1 MFNLQNN
8 NGDYMKK
15 TSISFGLVNIPVEM
29 NPIIKNN
36 DISFNQLHKKCL
48 SRIRYVKYCPHC
60 KKEVKQSDIIRGY
73 EYKNDEYLT
82 LTNEEF
88 NKLKSEDEKV
98 IEIVG
103 FLNLSEVDPV
113 YFEKSYHIKTA
124 KKSKSFS
131 LFKEALN
138 KTKKVALAKTV
149 IGTKFY
155 YVIIRLMNG
164 DLIMNTLYFDEEVV
178 IPDEIAD
185 AKFSKKEL
193 DLAVQLVNSLK
204 IKFKPEE
211 YKDEYQEKVKDAL
224 KQKEQ
229 GKAVKQPKARNT
241 KNIKDLM
248 TALEMS
254 LRNVS

>member
-1 MFNLQNN
+1 MVIS
-8 NGDYMKK
+8 MKK
-15 TSISFGLVNIPVEM
+15 TSISFGLVNIPVEI
-29 NPIIKNN
+29 NPVIKNN

-103 FLNLSEVDPV
+103 FLNFNEVDPI
-113 YFEKSYHIKTA
+113 YFEKSYQIKTSN
-124 KKSKSFS
+124 KSKSFS

-155 YVIIRLMNG
+155 YVLIRLMN
-164 DLIMNTLYFDEEVV
+164 DELIMNTLYFDEEV
-178 IPDEIAD
+178 ILADEIAD
-185 AKFSKKEL
+185 AKFTKKEL
-193 DLAVQLVNSLK
+193 DLAVELINSLK

-211 YKDEYQEKVKDAL
+211 YRDEYQEKVKDAL
-224 KQKEQ
+224 KQKEK
-229 GKAVKQPKARNT
+229 GKAVKKPKARNT
-241 KNIKDLM
+241 RNIKDLM

>member
-1 MFNLQNN
+1 
-8 NGDYMKK
+8 MKK
-15 TSISFGLVNIPVEM
+15 TSISFGLVNIPVEI
-29 NPIIKNN
+29 NPVIKNN

-103 FLNLSEVDPV
+103 FLNLSEVDPI
-113 YFEKSYHIKTA
+113 YFEKSYQIKTSN
-124 KKSKSFS
+124 KSKSFS

-155 YVIIRLMNG
+155 YVLIRLMN
-164 DLIMNTLYFDEEVV
+164 DELIMNTLYFDEEV
-178 IPDEIAD
+178 ILADEIAD
-185 AKFSKKEL
+185 AKFTKKEL
-193 DLAVQLVNSLK
+193 DLAVELINSLK
-204 IKFKPEE
+204 IKFKPEDYRDE
-211 YKDEYQEKVKDAL
+211 YKEKVKDAL
-224 KQKEQ
+224 KQKEK
-229 GKAVKQPKARNT
+229 GKAVKKPKARNT
-241 KNIKDLM
+241 RNIKDLM

>member
-1 MFNLQNN
+1 MVIS
-8 NGDYMKK
+8 MKK
-15 TSISFGLVNIPVEM
+15 TSISFGLVNIPVEI
-29 NPIIKNN
+29 NPVIKNN

-103 FLNLSEVDPV
+103 FLNFNEVDPI
-113 YFEKSYHIKTA
+113 YFEKSYQIKTSN
-124 KKSKSFS
+124 KSKSFS

-155 YVIIRLMNG
+155 YVLIRLMN
-164 DLIMNTLYFDEEVV
+164 DELIMNTLYFDEEV
-178 IPDEIAD
+178 ILADEIAD
-185 AKFSKKEL
+185 AKFTKKEL
-193 DLAVQLVNSLK
+193 DLAVELINSLK
-204 IKFKPEE
+204 IKFKPED
-211 YKDEYQEKVKDAL
+211 YRDEYQEKVKDAL
-224 KQKEQ
+224 KQKEK
-229 GKAVKQPKARNT
+229 GKAVKKPKARNT
-241 KNIKDLM
+241 RNIKDLM

>member
-1 MFNLQNN
+1 
-8 NGDYMKK
+8 MKK
-15 TSISFGLVNIPVEM
+15 TSISFGLVNIPVEI
-29 NPIIKNN
+29 NPVIKNN

-103 FLNLSEVDPV
+103 FLNFNEVDPI
-113 YFEKSYHIKTA
+113 YFEKSYQIKTSN
-124 KKSKSFS
+124 KSKSFS

-155 YVIIRLMNG
+155 YVLIRLMN
-164 DLIMNTLYFDEEVV
+164 DELIMNTLYFDEEV
-178 IPDEIAD
+178 ILADEIAD
-185 AKFSKKEL
+185 AKFTKKEL
-193 DLAVQLVNSLK
+193 DLAVELINSLK

-211 YKDEYQEKVKDAL
+211 YRDEYQEKVKEAL
-224 KQKEQ
+224 KQKEK
-229 GKAVKQPKARNT
+229 GKAVKKPKARNT
-241 KNIKDLM
+241 RNIKDLM